1 MSSTILIVAHLH
13 GSRTCPIF
21 GSSAPHDPC
30 GPDTARSHHRI
41 KKFGGTS
48 VEDITKI
55 KAIAQSI
62 IQSKEAGNDIVVVV
76 SAMGHSTD
84 HLNKLAESIS
94 KNPNS
99 RELDM
104 LLSTGEQVTMALL
117 SMSLNEYGI
126 PAISLTGSQVG
137 IVTESIHG
145 KARIL
150 DIKTERIQNYINQG
164 YVVVVAGFQGS
175 TLSHTGS
182 MEITTL
188 GRGGSDTSAVA
199 LSTALGAET
208 CEIYTDVP
216 GVLTTDP
223 RIVPNAKLLDIISCE
238 EMLELA
244 SVGASVLHPRAVE
257 IARNYGI
264 KLYVKSSQTLSNGT
278 LLHSKIKPL
287 ALKRGGLELTKT
299 VNSLE
304 VLEKQTVFS
313 ISKLPDRPGIAA
325 QIFETLSEAN
335 INVDLIIQATHDGKS
350 NDIAFTV
357 NDFELTKTI
366 DQCKLITNQLGGEY
380 DFKKNMTKLSIQ
392 GAGIMGRPSVS
403 ADLFD
408 TLSQANI
415 NVRLIATSEIKVS
428 CVIDIDNIPKAIR
441 FVSEKFK
448 LSDKQIFINPVI
460 EREDQPEV
468 RGIALDKNQV
478 QVSIR
483 NLPDKP
489 GVAASICLALAE
501 NNLIFDTI
509 VQSERL
515 TSLKTKDISFTM
527 SKQDRE
533 RANTIFHSLTKKLAG
548 SFIED
553 GPAIAK
559 VSTVGAG
566 MAFKVGT
573 AGKIFRALAN
583 KNINIEMI
591 ATSEIR
597 TSCIVL
603 EKDCDQAV
611 NAIHSYFQLDK

>member
-1 MSSTILIVAHLH
+1 MALL
-13 GSRTCPIF
+13 
-21 GSSAPHDPC
+21 
-30 GPDTARSHHRI
+30 I

-304 VLEKQTVFS
+304 VLETQTVFS

-460 EREDQPEV
+460 ERENQPEV

-603 EKDCDQAV
+603 EQDCDQAV

>member
-1 MSSTILIVAHLH
+1 MTLL
-13 GSRTCPIF
+13 
-21 GSSAPHDPC
+21 
-30 GPDTARSHHRI
+30 I

-48 VEDITKI
+48 VGDITKI

-62 IQSKEAGNDIVVVV
+62 CQSKEAGNDIVVVV
-76 SAMGHSTD
+76 SAMGNSTD
-84 HLNKLAESIS
+84 NLNKLAKLIS
-94 KNPNS
+94 SKPNN

-104 LLSTGEQVTMALL
+104 LLSTGEQVTIALL
-117 SMSLNEYGI
+117 SMSLNDFGI
-126 PAISLTGSQVG
+126 PAISMTGSQVG
-137 IVTESIHG
+137 IITESIHG

-150 DIKTERIQNYINQG
+150 DIKTERIQSYLDQG
-164 YVVVVAGFQGS
+164 YIVIVAGFQGS
-175 TLSHTGS
+175 TLSHTGL

-199 LSTALGAET
+199 LSAALGAET

-223 RIVPNAKLLDIISCE
+223 RIVPDAKLLDYISCE

-264 KLYVKSSQTLSNGT
+264 KLYVKSSQTLSKGT
-278 LLHSKIKPL
+278 LLHSQIKPL
-287 ALKRGGLELTKT
+287 PLKRGGLELTKT

-304 VLEKQTVFS
+304 VLENQAVLS
-313 ISKLPDRPGIAA
+313 VSNLPDRPGIAA
-325 QIFETLSEAN
+325 QIFETLSAAN
-335 INVDLIIQATHDGKS
+335 INVDLIIQTTHDGNI

-357 NDFELTKTI
+357 NALELKKTI
-366 DQCKLITNQLGGEY
+366 EQCKLITNQLGGEY
-380 DFKKNMTKLSIQ
+380 NYKTNMTKLSIQ

-428 CVIDIDNIPKAIR
+428 CVIDISNIPKAIR
-441 FVSEKFK
+441 FVGEKFK
-448 LSDKQIFINPVI
+448 LSDSQILINPI
-460 EREDQPEV
+460 FKKQDQPEV

-478 QVSIR
+478 QVSFR

-501 NNLIFDTI
+501 SNLIFDTI
-509 VQSERL
+509 VQSERV
-515 TSLKTKDISFTM
+515 TSFKTKDISFTM

-533 RANTIFHSLTKKLAG
+533 QADLIFKSLTKKFPG
-548 SFIED
+548 SFVED

-583 KNINIEMI
+583 ENINVEMI

-603 EKDCDQAV
+603 EKNCDKAV
-611 NAIHSYFQLDK
+611 KAIHSYFQLDK

>member
-1 MSSTILIVAHLH
+1 MALL
-13 GSRTCPIF
+13 
-21 GSSAPHDPC
+21 
-30 GPDTARSHHRI
+30 I

-611 NAIHSYFQLDK
+611 NAIHSYFQLDN

>member
-1 MSSTILIVAHLH
+1 MALL
-13 GSRTCPIF
+13 
-21 GSSAPHDPC
+21 
-30 GPDTARSHHRI
+30 I

-48 VEDITKI
+48 VGDIKKI
-55 KAIAQSI
+55 KAISQI
-62 IQSKEAGNDIVVVV
+62 IVQSKEAGNDIVIVV
-76 SAMGHSTD
+76 SAMGNSTD
-84 HLNKLAESIS
+84 NLNRLAESIS

-104 LLSTGEQVTMALL
+104 LLSTGEQVTIALL
-117 SMSLNEYGI
+117 SMSLNEFGI
-126 PAISLTGSQVG
+126 PAVSMTGSQVG
-137 IVTESIHG
+137 IITESIHG

-150 DIKTERIQNYINQG
+150 DIKTERIQNYLDQG

-264 KLYVKSSQTLSNGT
+264 KLYVKSSQNLSNGT

-287 ALKRGGLELTKT
+287 TLKRGGLELTKT

-304 VLEKQTVFS
+304 VLEKQIVFS
-313 ISKLPDRPGIAA
+313 ISNLPDRPGIAA
-325 QIFETLSEAN
+325 QIFETLSDAS
-335 INVDLIIQATHDGKS
+335 INVDLIIQATHDGNS

-357 NDFELTKTI
+357 NQFELTKTI
-366 DQCKLITNQLGGEY
+366 EQCKLITKQLGGKY
-380 DFKKNMTKLSIQ
+380 NFKTNLTKLSIQ

-448 LSDKQIFINPVI
+448 LSDKQIFINPVF
-460 EREDQPEV
+460 EKEDQPEV

-478 QVSIR
+478 QVSFR

-515 TSLKTKDISFTM
+515 TSFKTKDISFTM
-527 SKQDRE
+527 NKKDRE
-533 RANTIFHSLTKKLAG
+533 RANKIFHSLTNKLSG

-611 NAIHSYFQLDK
+611 NAIHSYFELDK

>member
-1 MSSTILIVAHLH
+1 MALL
-13 GSRTCPIF
+13 
-21 GSSAPHDPC
+21 
-30 GPDTARSHHRI
+30 I

-48 VEDITKI
+48 VGDIKKI
-55 KAIAQSI
+55 KVIAQNI
-62 IQSKEAGNDIVVVV
+62 VQSKEAGNDIVVVV

>member
-1 MSSTILIVAHLH
+1 MALL
-13 GSRTCPIF
+13 
-21 GSSAPHDPC
+21 
-30 GPDTARSHHRI
+30 I

-304 VLEKQTVFS
+304 VLETQTVFS

-583 KNINIEMI
+583 ENINIEMI

>member
-1 MSSTILIVAHLH
+1 MALL
-13 GSRTCPIF
+13 
-21 GSSAPHDPC
+21 
-30 GPDTARSHHRI
+30 I

-223 RIVPNAKLLDIISCE
+223 RIVPNAKLLYIISCE

-278 LLHSKIKPL
+278 LLHSTIKPL

>member
-1 MSSTILIVAHLH
+1 MALL
-13 GSRTCPIF
+13 
-21 GSSAPHDPC
+21 
-30 GPDTARSHHRI
+30 I

-304 VLEKQTVFS
+304 VLETQTVFS

-408 TLSQANI
+408 TLSHANI

>member
-1 MSSTILIVAHLH
+1 MALL
-13 GSRTCPIF
+13 
-21 GSSAPHDPC
+21 
-30 GPDTARSHHRI
+30 I

-48 VEDITKI
+48 VGDIKKI
-55 KAIAQSI
+55 QAIADSI
-62 IQSKEAGNDIVVVV
+62 CQSKEAGNDIVVVV
-76 SAMGHSTD
+76 SAMGNTTD
-84 HLNKLAESIS
+84 ELNHLAKSIS

-104 LLSTGEQVTMALL
+104 LLSTGEQVTIALL

-126 PAISLTGSQVG
+126 PAISMTGSQVG
-137 IVTESIHG
+137 IITESIHG

-150 DIKTERIQNYINQG
+150 DIKTQRIQNYLDQG
-164 YVVVVAGFQGS
+164 YVVVVAGFQGT

-199 LSTALGAET
+199 LSTAMGAET

-223 RIVPNAKLLDIISCE
+223 RIVPNAKLLNEISCE

-257 IARNYGI
+257 IAHNYGV
-264 KLYVKSSQTLSNGT
+264 KLYVKSSQTNSTGT
-278 LLHSKIKPL
+278 LLHSHIKPIP
-287 ALKRGGLELTKT
+287 LKRGGLELTKT

-304 VLEKQTVFS
+304 IVENQVVFS
-313 ISKLPDRPGIAA
+313 ISSLPDRPGIAA
-325 QIFETLSEAN
+325 QIFEKLSEAS
-335 INVDLIIQATHDGKS
+335 INVDLIIQATHDGNS
-350 NDIAFTV
+350 NNITFTV
-357 NDFELTKTI
+357 NEIELTKTI
-366 DQCKLITNQLGGEY
+366 EQCELITSQLGGDY
-380 DFKKNMTKLSIQ
+380 NFKTKMTKLSIQ

-428 CVIDIDNIPKAIR
+428 CIIEINNLPKAIR
-441 FVSEKFK
+441 FVGDKFK
-448 LSDKQIFINPVI
+448 LSDTQIFINP
-460 EREDQPEV
+460 RYKRQNQPAV
-468 RGIALDKNQV
+468 RGIALDRNQV
-478 QVSIR
+478 QVSFR
-483 NLPDKP
+483 KLPDRP
-489 GVAASICLALAE
+489 GVIASICLALAE

-509 VQSERL
+509 VQSESI

-527 SKQDRE
+527 NKQDRE
-533 RANTIFHSLTKKLAG
+533 KANEVFNYLTKKLPG
-548 SFIED
+548 TFIED

-591 ATSEIR
+591 ATSDIR

-603 EKDCDQAV
+603 EKHCDKAV
-611 NAIHSYFQLDK
+611 NAIHSHFELDQ

>member
-1 MSSTILIVAHLH
+1 
-13 GSRTCPIF
+13 
-21 GSSAPHDPC
+21 
-30 GPDTARSHHRI
+30 
-41 KKFGGTS
+41 
-48 VEDITKI
+48 
-55 KAIAQSI
+55 
-62 IQSKEAGNDIVVVV
+62 
-76 SAMGHSTD
+76 
-84 HLNKLAESIS
+84 
-94 KNPNS
+94 
-99 RELDM
+99 
-104 LLSTGEQVTMALL
+104 
-117 SMSLNEYGI
+117 
-126 PAISLTGSQVG
+126 
-137 IVTESIHG
+137 
-145 KARIL
+145 
-150 DIKTERIQNYINQG
+150 
-164 YVVVVAGFQGS
+164 VAGFQGT

-199 LSTALGAET
+199 LSTAMGAET

-223 RIVPNAKLLDIISCE
+223 RIVPNAKLLNEISCE

-264 KLYVKSSQTLSNGT
+264 KLFVKSSQSESSGT
-278 LLHSKIKPL
+278 LLHSQIKPL
-287 ALKRGGLELTKT
+287 PLKKGSLELTKT

-304 VLEKQTVFS
+304 VLENQAVFS
-313 ISKLPDRPGIAA
+313 ISSLPDRPGIAA
-325 QIFETLSEAN
+325 QIFETLSDAK
-335 INVDLIIQATHDGKS
+335 INVDLIIQATHDGNS
-350 NDIAFTV
+350 NDITFTV
-357 NDFELTKTI
+357 NEFDLTKTI
-366 DQCKLITNQLGGEY
+366 EQCELITSQLGGEY
-380 DFKKNMTKLSIQ
+380 NFKAKMTKLSIQ

-428 CVIDIDNIPKAIR
+428 CVIELNNIPKAIR
-441 FVSEKFK
+441 FVGEKFK
-448 LSDKQIFINPVI
+448 LSDSQIFVNPLYK
-460 EREDQPEV
+460 RQDQPEV

-478 QVSIR
+478 QVSFR

-509 VQSERL
+509 VQSERM

-527 SKQDRE
+527 NKQDRQK
-533 RANTIFHSLTKKLAG
+533 AGAIFDSLTKKLPG

-559 VSTVGAG
+559 VSAVGTG

-573 AGKIFRALAN
+573 AGKIFRALAK

-603 EKDCDQAV
+603 EKDCDEAV
-611 NAIHSYFQLDK
+611 NAIHNHFELEK

>member
-1 MSSTILIVAHLH
+1 MALL
-13 GSRTCPIF
+13 
-21 GSSAPHDPC
+21 
-30 GPDTARSHHRI
+30 I

-48 VEDITKI
+48 VGDITKI

-62 IQSKEAGNDIVVVV
+62 VQSKEAGNDIVVVV

-460 EREDQPEV
+460 EREDLPEV

>member
-1 MSSTILIVAHLH
+1 MALL
-13 GSRTCPIF
+13 
-21 GSSAPHDPC
+21 
-30 GPDTARSHHRI
+30 I

-48 VEDITKI
+48 VGDITKI

-62 IQSKEAGNDIVVVV
+62 IQSKEAGNDIVAVV
-76 SAMGHSTD
+76 SAMGNSTD

-137 IVTESIHG
+137 IITESIHG

-150 DIKTERIQNYINQG
+150 DIKTERIQNYLDQG
-164 YVVVVAGFQGS
+164 YVVVVSGFQGS

-264 KLYVKSSQTLSNGT
+264 KLYVKSSQTFSNGT

-287 ALKRGGLELTKT
+287 VLKRGGLELTKT

-304 VLEKQTVFS
+304 VLENQIVFS
-313 ISKLPDRPGIAA
+313 ISNLPDRPGIAA
-325 QIFETLSEAN
+325 KIFETLSEAS

-350 NDIAFTV
+350 NEIAFTV
-357 NDFELTKTI
+357 NEFDLTKTI
-366 DQCKLITNQLGGEY
+366 EQCKLITNQLGGEY
-380 DFKKNMTKLSIQ
+380 NFKTNMTKLSIQ

-408 TLSQANI
+408 TLSKANI

-428 CVIDIDNIPKAIR
+428 CVIDINNIPKAIR
-441 FVSEKFK
+441 FVGEKFK
-448 LSDKQIFINPVI
+448 LSDTQIFVNPVI
-460 EREDQPEV
+460 VREEQPEV

-509 VQSERL
+509 VQSERF
-515 TSLKTKDISFTM
+515 TSFKTKDISFTM
-527 SKQDRE
+527 NKQDRE
-533 RANTIFHSLTKKLAG
+533 KANKIFHSLTKNLPG

-583 KNINIEMI
+583 KDINIEMI

-611 NAIHSYFQLDK
+611 NAIHSYFELDK

>member
-1 MSSTILIVAHLH
+1 MALL
-13 GSRTCPIF
+13 
-21 GSSAPHDPC
+21 
-30 GPDTARSHHRI
+30 I

-325 QIFETLSEAN
+325 QIFETLSEAS

>member
-1 MSSTILIVAHLH
+1 MALL
-13 GSRTCPIF
+13 
-21 GSSAPHDPC
+21 
-30 GPDTARSHHRI
+30 I

-501 NNLIFDTI
+501 NNLIVDTI

>member
-1 MSSTILIVAHLH
+1 MALL
-13 GSRTCPIF
+13 
-21 GSSAPHDPC
+21 
-30 GPDTARSHHRI
+30 I

-48 VEDITKI
+48 VGDIKRI
-55 KAIAQSI
+55 QAIASNI
-62 IQSKEAGNDIVVVV
+62 CRSKEAGNDIVVVV
-76 SAMGHSTD
+76 SAMGQTTD
-84 HLNKLAESIS
+84 DLNHLAESIS
-94 KNPNS
+94 KQPNS

-104 LLSTGEQVTMALL
+104 LLSTGEQVTIALL
-117 SMSLNEYGI
+117 AMSLNEFGM
-126 PAISLTGSQVG
+126 PAISMTGSQVG
-137 IVTESIHG
+137 IITESLHG

-150 DIKTERIQNYINQG
+150 DIKTERIQNYIDQG
-164 YVVVVAGFQGS
+164 YVVVVAGFQGT
-175 TLSHTGS
+175 TLSHTGL

-223 RIVPNAKLLDIISCE
+223 RIVPNAKLLNEVSCE

-264 KLYVKSSQTLSNGT
+264 KLYVKSSQDESSGT
-278 LLHSKIKPL
+278 LLHSQVKALPL
-287 ALKRGGLELTKT
+287 RRGVLELTQT

-304 VLEKQTVFS
+304 ILENQAVFS
-313 ISKLPDRPGIAA
+313 ISMLPDRPGIAA
-325 QIFETLSEAN
+325 QIFETLSEAT
-335 INVDLIIQATHDGKS
+335 INVDLIIQSTHNGNS
-350 NDIAFTV
+350 NDITFTV
-357 NDFELTKTI
+357 NERELTKTI
-366 DQCKLITNQLGGEY
+366 DQCELITSELGGEY
-380 DFKKNMTKLSIQ
+380 IYKTKMTKLSIQ
-392 GAGIMGRPSVS
+392 GAGIMGRPSVT

-428 CVIDIDNIPKAIR
+428 CVIEINNLPKAIR
-441 FVSEKFK
+441 FVGEKFK
-448 LSDKQIFINPVI
+448 LSDSQILINPVHKLQ
-460 EREDQPEV
+460 DQPEV

-478 QVSIR
+478 QVSFR
-483 NLPDKP
+483 NLPDRP
-489 GVAASICLALAE
+489 GVVASICLALAE

-509 VQSERL
+509 VQSERIS
-515 TSLKTKDISFTM
+515 SLKTKDISFTM
-527 SKQDRE
+527 KKEDRE
-533 RANTIFHSLTKKLAG
+533 KANGIFNSLMNKLPG

-553 GPAIAK
+553 GPSIAK
-559 VSTVGAG
+559 VSSVGAG

-603 EKDCDQAV
+603 EKDCDEAV
-611 NAIHSYFQLDK
+611 KAIHNHFELEK

>member
-1 MSSTILIVAHLH
+1 MALL
-13 GSRTCPIF
+13 
-21 GSSAPHDPC
+21 
-30 GPDTARSHHRI
+30 I

-223 RIVPNAKLLDIISCE
+223 RIVPNAKLLNIISCE

-304 VLEKQTVFS
+304 VLETQTVFS

>member
-1 MSSTILIVAHLH
+1 MALL
-13 GSRTCPIF
+13 
-21 GSSAPHDPC
+21 
-30 GPDTARSHHRI
+30 I

-533 RANTIFHSLTKKLAG
+533 RANIIFHSLTKKLAG

>member
-1 MSSTILIVAHLH
+1 MALL
-13 GSRTCPIF
+13 
-21 GSSAPHDPC
+21 
-30 GPDTARSHHRI
+30 I

-48 VEDITKI
+48 VGDITKI

-62 IQSKEAGNDIVVVV
+62 GQSKEAGNDIVVVV
-76 SAMGHSTD
+76 SAMGDSTD
-84 HLNKLAESIS
+84 NLNNLAKSIS
-94 KNPNS
+94 KNPNK

-104 LLSTGEQVTMALL
+104 LLSTGEQVTIALL
-117 SMSLNEYGI
+117 SMSMNEYGI
-126 PAISLTGSQVG
+126 PAISMTGSQVG

-150 DIKTERIQNYINQG
+150 DIKTERIQNYIDQG

-264 KLYVKSSQTLSNGT
+264 KLYVKSSHTKSNGT
-278 LLHSKIKPL
+278 LLHSNIKPL

-304 VLEKQTVFS
+304 VLENQTVFS
-313 ISKLPDRPGIAA
+313 IFNLPDRPGIAA
-325 QIFETLSEAN
+325 QIFETLSDEN
-335 INVDLIIQATHDGKS
+335 INVDLIIQATHDGDC
-350 NDIAFTV
+350 NDITFTV
-357 NDFELTKTI
+357 DECELNKTI
-366 DQCKLITNQLGGEY
+366 EQCKLITNQLGGKF
-380 DFKKNMTKLSIQ
+380 DFKTNMTKLSIQ

-428 CVIDIDNIPKAIR
+428 CVIDINNIPKATR

-448 LSDKQIFINPVI
+448 LSDTQIFMNPTFD
-460 EREDQPEV
+460 RKDQPEV

-478 QVSIR
+478 QVSFR

-501 NNLIFDTI
+501 SNLIFDTI
-509 VQSERL
+509 VQSERF
-515 TSLKTKDISFTM
+515 TSFKTKDISFTM
-527 SKQDRE
+527 SKQDRG
-533 RANTIFHSLTKKLAG
+533 RANKIFDSLTKKLAG

-603 EKDCDQAV
+603 EKDCDKAV
-611 NAIHSYFQLDK
+611 NAIHSYFELDK

>member
-1 MSSTILIVAHLH
+1 MALL
-13 GSRTCPIF
+13 
-21 GSSAPHDPC
+21 
-30 GPDTARSHHRI
+30 I

-313 ISKLPDRPGIAA
+313 ISNLPDRPGIAA

>member
-1 MSSTILIVAHLH
+1 MALL
-13 GSRTCPIF
+13 
-21 GSSAPHDPC
+21 
-30 GPDTARSHHRI
+30 I

-223 RIVPNAKLLDIISCE
+223 RIVPNAKLLDLITCE

>member
-1 MSSTILIVAHLH
+1 MALL
-13 GSRTCPIF
+13 
-21 GSSAPHDPC
+21 
-30 GPDTARSHHRI
+30 I

-533 RANTIFHSLTKKLAG
+533 RANTTFHSLTKKLAG

>member
-1 MSSTILIVAHLH
+1 MALL
-13 GSRTCPIF
+13 
-21 GSSAPHDPC
+21 
-30 GPDTARSHHRI
+30 I

-533 RANTIFHSLTKKLAG
+533 KANKIFHSLTKKLAG

>member
-1 MSSTILIVAHLH
+1 MALL
-13 GSRTCPIF
+13 
-21 GSSAPHDPC
+21 
-30 GPDTARSHHRI
+30 I

-48 VEDITKI
+48 VGDITKI

-62 IQSKEAGNDIVVVV
+62 VQSKEAGNDIVVVV
-76 SAMGHSTD
+76 SAMGNSTD

-104 LLSTGEQVTMALL
+104 LLSTGEQVTIALL

-150 DIKTERIQNYINQG
+150 DIKTERIQNYIGQG

-264 KLYVKSSQTLSNGT
+264 KLYVKSSQTFSDGT

-313 ISKLPDRPGIAA
+313 ISNLPDRPGIAA
-325 QIFETLSEAN
+325 QIFETLSEAS

-357 NDFELTKTI
+357 NEFDLTKTI
-366 DQCKLITNQLGGEY
+366 DQCKLIINQLGGEY
-380 DFKKNMTKLSIQ
+380 NFKTNMTKLSIQ

-428 CVIDIDNIPKAIR
+428 CVIDIDKISKAIR
-441 FVSEKFK
+441 FVGEKFK
-448 LSDKQIFINPVI
+448 LSDTQIFINPVI

-501 NNLIFDTI
+501 SNLIFDTI
-509 VQSERL
+509 VQSERF
-515 TSLKTKDISFTM
+515 TSFKTKDISFTM
-527 SKQDRE
+527 NKQDRE
-533 RANTIFHSLTKKLAG
+533 RANKIFNSLTKKLPG

-611 NAIHSYFQLDK
+611 NAIHSYFELDK

>member
-1 MSSTILIVAHLH
+1 MALL
-13 GSRTCPIF
+13 
-21 GSSAPHDPC
+21 
-30 GPDTARSHHRI
+30 I

-126 PAISLTGSQVG
+126 PAISLTGGQVG